1 MRSATVKP
9 TQDFDSGW
17 SSYLA
22 ELSARP
28 DFYTHS
34 APVTRVTSMLVEAS
48 GPAVVL
54 GEMCKITGQDGV
66 QANCLAEV
74 VGLREDTVLLMPF
87 GDTSG
92 IGLKSRVVALGCPV
106 SVCAGPGLLG
116 RVVDPFCQPLDG
128 HPLNMLG
135 TPLVLRGKP
144 RNPLSRS
151 KISDCFET
159 GLRAI
164 DTFLPIGKGQRVGIF
179 AGSGVGK
186 STLLGMIA
194 RDSRADVNV
203 IALIGERG
211 REVGDF
217 LSKALGPEG
226 LSRSVVIVAT
236 SDQPALVRELAAH
249 TATAIAE
256 YFSATGQD
264 VLLIMDSVTRFAM
277 AHREIGLSLGEPA
290 TARGYTP
297 SAFAAMPRL
306 LERAGYFSGGGSI
319 TAIYTVLV
327 EGDDLHEPVSDN
339 MRAILDGH
347 IVLSR
352 DLANH
357 GRYPAIDLLKSVSRL
372 APDLWSITEKQSVR
386 EALRLLSIYDRYRDM
401 VEIGT
406 YRAGSNPELDEAI
419 ALHGLLETFL
429 VQDPD
434 EKPDRA
440 KSFAR
445 LNEILT
451 TRRPS

>member
-1 MRSATVKP
+1 MRSASANAMSLGA
-9 TQDFDSGW
+9 SGW
-17 SSYLA
+17 PSYLA
-22 ELSARP
+22 GLSGQ
-28 DFYTHS
+28 DFYTRS
-34 APVTRVTSMLVEAS
+34 GSVTRVTGMLVESS

-54 GEMCKITGQDGV
+54 GEMCRISGKGRV
-66 QANCLAEV
+66 PANCLAEV
-74 VGLREDTVLLMPF
+74 VGLREKTVLLMPF
-87 GDTSG
+87 GDTTG
-92 IGLKSRVVALGCPV
+92 IGLDSKVVALGRAV
-106 SVCAGPGLLG
+106 SVNVGPGLLG

-128 HPLNMLG
+128 HPLDAAG
-135 TPLVLRGKP
+135 HPVALRGVP

-151 KISDCFET
+151 KISDVFET
-159 GLRAI
+159 GLRAV

-194 RDSRADVNV
+194 RDSGADVNV

-226 LSRSVVIVAT
+226 LARSVVVVAT
-236 SDQPALVRELAAH
+236 SDQPALLRELAAH

-256 YFSATGQD
+256 YFSAAGKD

-327 EGDDLHEPVSDN
+327 EGDDLHEPVSDS

-357 GRYPAIDLLKSVSRL
+357 GRYPAIDLLKSISRL
-372 APDLWSITEKQSVR
+372 APDLWSAEEKRAVR
-386 EALRLLSIYDRYRDM
+386 QVLRLLSIYDRYRDM

-419 ALHGLLETFL
+419 ALYAALESFL
-429 VQDPD
+429 AQEPD
-434 EKPDRA
+434 ERPGRA
-440 KSFAR
+440 ASFAR
-445 LNEILT
+445 LYDMLSMRSRT
-451 TRRPS
+451 